1 MICLWKKILCA
12 VFVLCSLSLLGTAV
26 AAAADR
32 PVHTAGPIEPLG
44 SMYDHNTAEEASAKP
59 LGSGP
64 SSGNANEETSVGPIT
79 LGLGK
84 GENMVSVIDQVFGKD
99 LSGYDY
105 VSFAE
110 LWRNDDAAIPQELF
124 PFRKLLTDLFVETD
138 AGEGLPLGFL
148 YRGTEAYTVIRQAD
162 NTLRLTSY
170 EILSTEATQPDY
182 RTATTEVRPAA
193 QSVVRALYQ

>member
-1 MICLWKKILCA
+1 MVYLWKKILCA

-44 SMYDHNTAEEASAKP
+44 SMYDHDTAEP

-138 AGEGLPLGFL
+138 AGEGLPLRFL

>member
-1 MICLWKKILCA
+1 
-12 VFVLCSLSLLGTAV
+12 
-26 AAAADR
+26 
-32 PVHTAGPIEPLG
+32 
-44 SMYDHNTAEEASAKP
+44 MYDSDPAEP

-99 LSGYDY
+99 LSGYGY

-148 YRGTEAYTVIRQAD
+148 YQGTEAYTVIRQAD

-170 EILSTEATQPDY
+170 EILSTEAAQPDY

>member
-1 MICLWKKILCA
+1 MVYLWKKILCA

-44 SMYDHNTAEEASAKP
+44 SMYDHDTAEP

-64 SSGNANEETSVGPIT
+64 SSGNANEETSVGPIP

>member
-1 MICLWKKILCA
+1 MVCLWKKILCT

-44 SMYDHNTAEEASAKP
+44 SMYDSDPAEP

-64 SSGNANEETSVGPIT
+64 SSGNANEETSVGPIP

-99 LSGYDY
+99 LSGYGY

-148 YRGTEAYTVIRQAD
+148 YQGTEAYTVIRQAD

-170 EILSTEATQPDY
+170 EILSTEAAQPDY

>member
-1 MICLWKKILCA
+1 MVYLWKKILCA

-44 SMYDHNTAEEASAKP
+44 SMYDHDTAEP

-84 GENMVSVIDQVFGKD
+84 GENMVFVIDQVFGKD

>member
-1 MICLWKKILCA
+1 MVCLWKKILCA
-12 VFVLCSLSLLGTAV
+12 VFVLCSLSLLGIAV

-44 SMYDHNTAEEASAKP
+44 SMYDSDPAEP

-99 LSGYDY
+99 LSGYGY

-148 YRGTEAYTVIRQAD
+148 YQGTEAYTVIRQAD

>member
-1 MICLWKKILCA
+1 MVCLWKKILCA

-44 SMYDHNTAEEASAKP
+44 SMYDSDPAEP

-84 GENMVSVIDQVFGKD
+84 GENMVAVIDQVFGKD
-99 LSGYDY
+99 LTGYGY

-110 LWRNDDAAIPQELF
+110 LWANETLPSPLQPIFNILIDMY
-124 PFRKLLTDLFVETD
+124 TDLEVGD
-138 AGEGLPLGFL
+138 RAPLGFL
-148 YRGTEAYTVIRQAD
+148 YQRNDVYTVVEQPNGDLQLSVYEVLPAD
-162 NTLRLTSY
+162 GPDVPPDHHLVETVRRP
-170 EILSTEATQPDY
+170 ATQQ
-182 RTATTEVRPAA
+182 VV
-193 QSVVRALYQ
+193 QSLYE

>member
-1 MICLWKKILCA
+1 MVCLWKKILCA
-12 VFVLCSLSLLGTAV
+12 VFVLCSLFLLGTAV

-44 SMYDHNTAEEASAKP
+44 SMYDSDPAEP

-99 LSGYDY
+99 LSGYGY

-148 YRGTEAYTVIRQAD
+148 YQGTEAYTVIRQAD

-170 EILSTEATQPDY
+170 EILSTEAAQPDY

>member
-1 MICLWKKILCA
+1 MVYLWKKILCA

-44 SMYDHNTAEEASAKP
+44 SMYDSDPAEP

-99 LSGYDY
+99 LSGYGY

-110 LWRNDDAAIPQELF
+110 LWANEALPSPLQPIFNILIDMY
-124 PFRKLLTDLFVETD
+124 TDLEVGD
-138 AGEGLPLGFL
+138 RAPLGFL
-148 YRGTEAYTVIRQAD
+148 YQRNDVYTVVEQPNGD
-162 NTLRLTSY
+162 LQLSVY
-170 EILSTEATQPDY
+170 EFLPANGPDVPPDHHLVETV
-182 RTATTEVRPAA
+182 RRPATRQVV
-193 QSVVRALYQ
+193 QSLYE

>member
-1 MICLWKKILCA
+1 MVCLWKKILCT

-44 SMYDHNTAEEASAKP
+44 SMYDSDPAEP

-99 LSGYDY
+99 LSGYGY

-148 YRGTEAYTVIRQAD
+148 YQGTEAYTVIRQAD

-170 EILSTEATQPDY
+170 EILSTEAAQPDY

>member
-1 MICLWKKILCA
+1 MVCLWKKILCA
-12 VFVLCSLSLLGTAV
+12 VFVLCSLFLLGTAV

-44 SMYDHNTAEEASAKP
+44 SMYDSDPAEP

-99 LSGYDY
+99 LSGYGY

-148 YRGTEAYTVIRQAD
+148 YQGTEAYTVIRQAD

>member
-1 MICLWKKILCA
+1 MVYLWKKILCA

-44 SMYDHNTAEEASAKP
+44 SMYDHDTAEP

-84 GENMVSVIDQVFGKD
+84 GENTVSVIDQVFGKD